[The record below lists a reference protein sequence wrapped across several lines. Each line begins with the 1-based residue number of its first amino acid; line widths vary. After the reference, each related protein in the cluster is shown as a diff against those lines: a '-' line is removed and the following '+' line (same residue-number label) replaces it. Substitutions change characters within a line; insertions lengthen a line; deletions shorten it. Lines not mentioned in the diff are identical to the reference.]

1 MPCHQKLDMILE
13 NTKKCA
19 PKLLHL
25 IEKKILK
32 RHLKIDF
39 ESQFLELF

>member
-19 PKLLHL
+19 PKLLYL
-25 IEKKILK
+25 IEKKN
-32 RHLKIDF
+32 
-39 ESQFLELF
+39 LEKTIKN